1 MKGKNYVFFSDI
13 SEEILGV
20 EHVENWGG
28 NWTNI
33 GIT

>member
-1 MKGKNYVFFSDI
+1 MDERKELCFFSDI

-28 NWTNI
+28 I
-33 GIT
+33 GQTLG